1 MDLKI
6 LEIASDT
13 ENNKNIK
20 NYTHAAKSKNPLCG
34 DEIEIKLVMKNEKL
48 VDFGYQGKSC
58 VYCQA
63 TASLLSKNLINSKK
77 NKIKELC
84 DYAKSFFNKEQE
96 SIEKK
101 WSFLGSPSGN
111 THADNVSKFVLK
123 KANIKYKSYDY
134 QNNRGSD
141 ERQFCWPGVD
151 LPVCSV
157 MRSKYAT
164 YKEYHT
170 SG

>member
-34 DEIEIKLVMKNEKL
+34 DEIQIKLVIEDEKL

-63 TASLLSKNLINSKK
+63 TASLLSKKLINSKK
-77 NKIKELC
+77 NKINELC
-84 DYAKSFFNKEQE
+84 DYAKSFFSKKQE

-101 WSFLGSPSGN
+101 WSYLGKLFDKKNISRKECILLPFN
-111 THADNVSKFVLK
+111 ALK
-123 KANIKYKSYDY
+123 KSI
-134 QNNRGSD
+134 
-141 ERQFCWPGVD
+141 
-151 LPVCSV
+151 
-157 MRSKYAT
+157 SK
-164 YKEYHT
+164 
-170 SG
+170 

>member
-20 NYTHAAKSKNPLCG
+20 NFTHVAKSKNPLCG
-34 DEIEIKLVMKNEKL
+34 DEIQIKLIIKNEKL

-77 NKIKELC
+77 NKIDELC
-84 DYAKSFFNKEQE
+84 DYAKSFFNKDQE
-96 SIEKK
+96 SVEKK
-101 WSFLGSPSGN
+101 WSFLSRLFDKKNIPRKECILLPFN
-111 THADNVSKFVLK
+111 ALK
-123 KANIKYKSYDY
+123 KIISN
-134 QNNRGSD
+134 
-141 ERQFCWPGVD
+141 
-151 LPVCSV
+151 
-157 MRSKYAT
+157 
-164 YKEYHT
+164 
-170 SG
+170 

>member
-34 DEIEIKLVMKNEKL
+34 DEIQIKLVIRNEKL

-63 TASLLSKNLINSKK
+63 SANLLSKISINKQKSKI
-77 NKIKELC
+77 NELC
-84 DYAKSFFNKEQE
+84 DDAKLFFEGNNAVL
-96 SIEKK
+96 EKK
-101 WSFLGSPSGN
+101 WKFMHKLFKPKN
-111 THADNVSKFVLK
+111 KVRKECILLPFNALKKIVSK
-123 KANIKYKSYDY
+123 
-134 QNNRGSD
+134 
-141 ERQFCWPGVD
+141 
-151 LPVCSV
+151 
-157 MRSKYAT
+157 
-164 YKEYHT
+164 
-170 SG
+170 

>member
-20 NYTHAAKSKNPLCG
+20 NHTHTAKSKNPLCG
-34 DEIEIKLVMKNEKL
+34 DEIQIKLVIEDEKI

-84 DYAKSFFNKEQE
+84 DYAKSFFNKEQG

-101 WSFLGSPSGN
+101 WSFL
-111 THADNVSKFVLK
+111 SKLFDQKNISRKECILLPFNALK
-123 KANIKYKSYDY
+123 KIISN
-134 QNNRGSD
+134 
-141 ERQFCWPGVD
+141 
-151 LPVCSV
+151 
-157 MRSKYAT
+157 
-164 YKEYHT
+164 
-170 SG
+170 

>member
-6 LEIASDT
+6 LEIASHT
-13 ENNKNIK
+13 ENNRNIE
-20 NYTHAAKSKNPLCG
+20 NYTHTAKSKNPLCG

-101 WSFLGSPSGN
+101 WSFL
-111 THADNVSKFVLK
+111 SKLFDQKNLSRKECILLPFNALK
-123 KANIKYKSYDY
+123 KIISN
-134 QNNRGSD
+134 
-141 ERQFCWPGVD
+141 
-151 LPVCSV
+151 
-157 MRSKYAT
+157 
-164 YKEYHT
+164 
-170 SG
+170 